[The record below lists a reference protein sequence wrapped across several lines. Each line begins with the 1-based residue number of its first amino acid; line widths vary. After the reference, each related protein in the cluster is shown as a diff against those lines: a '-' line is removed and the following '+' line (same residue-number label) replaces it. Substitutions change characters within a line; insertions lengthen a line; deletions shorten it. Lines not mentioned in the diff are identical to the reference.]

1 MGGKPVRDQIPV
13 AAFVTSSS
21 LVSDSCCK
29 CSILIL
35 RKKNPSFFMFLLLK
49 IEIVEN

>member
-35 RKKNPSFFMFLLLK
+35 RKKPSFFMFLLLK

>member
-35 RKKNPSFFMFLLLK
+35 RKKPSFFYVFA
-49 IEIVEN
+49 VEN